1 MVIID
6 EPETHL
12 HPPLLASFMRAL
24 SHLLINRNGV
34 ALISTHSPVVL
45 QEIPSSCVNIM
56 DNIASI
62 YVMHK
67 PKIETFGENVGTL
80 TREVF
85 CHEMRKS
92 GYYKMIIDAV
102 KESDTYK
109 TAIKKFDG
117 KLGDEGKSIMSLEF
131 YNKKEIQKNA

>member
-1 MVIID
+1 
-6 EPETHL
+6 
-12 HPPLLASFMRAL
+12 
-24 SHLLINRNGV
+24 
-34 ALISTHSPVVL
+34 
-45 QEIPSSCVNIM
+45 
-56 DNIASI
+56 
-62 YVMHK
+62 
-67 PKIETFGENVGTL
+67 
-80 TREVF
+80 
-85 CHEMRKS
+85 MRKS